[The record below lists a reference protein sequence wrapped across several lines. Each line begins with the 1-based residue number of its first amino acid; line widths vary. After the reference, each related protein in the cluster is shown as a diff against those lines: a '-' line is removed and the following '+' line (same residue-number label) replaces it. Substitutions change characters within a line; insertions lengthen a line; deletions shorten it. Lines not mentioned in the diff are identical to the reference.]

1 MGLLDSNLVKSES
14 IIKKNTLC
22 VNKSLSEIYNFQ
34 TEINKDLIIEIFVN
48 DTVDDNVTVAFS
60 GTGYDGIDGNWL
72 SPLFIPNQAIS
83 MSNNIITLKKGKTVL
98 RLIRPRLNEYRSI
111 SAVTNVSNGAKLS
124 ISYYYN
130 DSNLIEK
137 SSLNGDNGT
146 IRVANGKLY
155 KLHIPDSSNVTLS
168 SYMGVKL
175 IDSYGIWSNVDIIT
189 DKNKTTRGYDVVIYP
204 KTSYY
209 IDLRNRI
216 DSYTDILLTSIGG
229 ASCSYE
235 ITEEKTI
242 NYIPKT
248 TLFTTTSSIGDALFY
263 KRKIDDVTIV
273 ASVSVTNYVE
283 GNNIISFSPRMSNN
297 DTLGLNGQMI
307 GTKNVGQSFNI
318 TSAGTYEIAFDSVE
332 HLDKINV
339 SAALM
344 TGTEVTVEFYS
355 LPYKIGVVSDRGISE
370 YYSDNNILIEKYKEN
385 VRLYTH
391 YENWEAW
398 INSTNTILSIRKD
411 SLYYEVIIAGLP
423 NWKNGDSINVMGFIP
438 YCQGGATAGNY
449 SRETSVRL
457 CMVTVLG
464 NIYHNYPAADA
475 NDLTVV
481 SNGIS
486 KFDLGSIYQTV
497 YGDSSLSS
505 ERIPSLNSSL
515 TSEEQKTHRYEPG
528 LPAWNYQQHTEN
540 VGGYQDT
547 DKTIEYGNGGQTPI
561 LNKKG
566 YTHIRIVHPFD
577 FGTNPQRP
585 ANPYQLGDFLCE
597 PFAVKPKMTV
607 FVPYVGINAKRNVIL
622 GTVDG
627 GRSWYVLHELGIG
640 SFMGKFGNSLNYSSI
655 GTYVSGDLSVSER
668 LYNYP
673 KSDVKEPVNAFKYK
687 APVLISSI
695 MTSGGKTT
703 VTTSTA
709 HGITDGMYIVFKKN
723 NSGYFDF
730 LSNTVVD
737 GSAADLDSNSCGN
750 GRFYAAKVLSSTTFE
765 LLQCMGGMDEKINA
779 HHVHSANVSKDGV
792 VISCGEQYPNG
803 WVLYVPIHEIDD
815 FEYKNIWAY
824 KYYNPYVIRLNSS
837 QNAVQRPV
845 GFILNDDLE
854 QSFLFASDEAHIDR
868 GYIQITGRTDVM
880 KRNSA
885 GVFLGKLVD
894 IDDIS
899 KTECVLELEET
910 SLGLVKKQGF
920 YIVLGMSR
928 KTYISKDAKDWIEF
942 PLVSKYQGEGIR
954 EIYFVSGYDV
964 YKVSH
969 K

>member
-22 VNKSLSEIYNFQ
+22 VNSSLSELYNFQ

-48 DTVDDNVTVAFS
+48 DTVDDNVTVAFL
-60 GTGYDGIDGNWL
+60 GTGYNGTGSNWL
-72 SPLFIPNQAIS
+72 SSIFIPNQAIS
-83 MSNNIITLKKGKTVL
+83 ISNNTITLKKGRTIL
-98 RLIRPRLNEYRSI
+98 RLIRPILNDYRLI
-111 SAVTNVSNGAKLS
+111 SAVTNVLNDAKLS
-124 ISYYYN
+124 INYYYN

-137 SSLNGDNGT
+137 SSLNGNNKT
-146 IRVANGKLY
+146 IRLANGKLY
-155 KLHIPDSSNVTLS
+155 KLHILGSSAVTLS
-168 SYMGVKL
+168 SYMGVRT
-175 IDSYGIWSNVDIIT
+175 IDPFGVSSTANIIT
-189 DKNKTTRGYDVVIYP
+189 DKNKITRGGNVIIYP
-204 KTSYY
+204 ETSYY
-209 IDLRNRI
+209 IDLRNNF
-216 DSYTDILLTSIGG
+216 SNYSDILITSTGG

-248 TLFTTTSSIGDALFY
+248 YLFTTNSSIGDAYFY

-273 ASVSVTNYVE
+273 ASISVTNYVE
-283 GNNIISFSPRMSNN
+283 GANIISFSPRMSDNSE
-297 DTLGLNGQMI
+297 LELNGRMI
-307 GTKNVGQSFNI
+307 GTKNVGRSFNI
-318 TSAGTYEIAFDSVE
+318 TSAGSYEIAFDSVE

-339 SAALM
+339 SASLM

-370 YYSDNNILIEKYKEN
+370 YYSDNHILIEKHKEQ
-385 VRLYTH
+385 VRLYSH

-398 INSTNTILSIRKD
+398 INSANT
-411 SLYYEVIIAGLP
+411 SLFIKYNGQTYTIPIFNLP
-423 NWKNGDSINVMGFIP
+423 FWKNGDSINVMGFIP
-438 YCQGGATAGNY
+438 YMQGGALASNY

-464 NIYHNYPAADA
+464 NIYHNYPAADS
-475 NDLTVV
+475 NDSSVV

-497 YGDSSLSS
+497 YGASSLSS

-540 VGGYQDT
+540 IGGYQDT
-547 DKTIEYGNGGQTPI
+547 DKTIEYGNGGQPPI

-566 YTHIRIVHPFD
+566 YTHIRIVNFFD
-577 FGTNPQRP
+577 FGTNPQNP
-585 ANPYQLGDFLCE
+585 AYPHQLGGFLCE

-640 SFMGKFGNSLNYSSI
+640 SFMGKFGNNLDYSSI

-673 KSDVKEPVNAFKYK
+673 KSDDKEPVNAFKYK

-695 MTSGGKTT
+695 TTSGGKTT

-709 HGITDGMYIVFKKN
+709 HEITDGKYIVFKKN

-737 GSAADLDSNSCGN
+737 GSTADLDSNSCGN
-750 GRFYAAKVLSSTTFE
+750 GRFYAAKVLSPTTFE

-824 KYYNPYVIRLNSS
+824 KYYNPYIIRLNSS
-837 QNAVQRPV
+837 KNAVQRPV

-854 QSFLFASDEAHIDR
+854 QSFLFGSDEAHIDR

-899 KTECVLELEET
+899 KTECVLELEEA
-910 SLGLVKKQGF
+910 SLGLIKKQGF

-954 EIYFVSGYDV
+954 EIYFVSGTDV